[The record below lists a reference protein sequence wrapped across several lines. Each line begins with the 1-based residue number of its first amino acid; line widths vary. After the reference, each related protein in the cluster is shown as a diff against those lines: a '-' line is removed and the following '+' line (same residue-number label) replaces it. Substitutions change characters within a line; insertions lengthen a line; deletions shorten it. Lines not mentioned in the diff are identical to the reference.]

1 MKKKQI
7 AITLGIM
14 CFILT
19 LGIVVQLNTI
29 EEATT
34 AVGKTRIDSKLKDE
48 VLKWKEKYEIKYEE
62 LQVVEKE
69 LEKERQVSLSTDETS
84 VDKQKKLKEL
94 NAYLGLTDVVGEGVI
109 ITVQDNTS
117 SILGTANDVVH
128 DGDLRKLVSEIKNTN
143 AEAISIN
150 GQRIVQSTA
159 INCVGALVQVNNES
173 IGSPFVIKVIGE
185 KNTLYNNLLRPG
197 SYLDYLDRAGLI
209 VKVEKSDE
217 ITIEKYKG
225 VLTDKYIKSME

>member
-19 LGIVVQLNTI
+19 FGIMLQLNTI
-29 EEATT
+29 KEAVAT
-34 AVGKTRIDSKLKDE
+34 VGQGVKENSLRDE
-48 VLKWKEKYEIKYEE
+48 VLKWKEKYDRIYDE
-62 LQVVEKE
+62 LQNSEKQ
-69 LEKERQVSLSTDETS
+69 LEKERQVSISNDSTS
-84 VDKQKKLKEL
+84 VEKQERLKEL
-94 NAYLGLTDVVGEGVI
+94 NTYLGLTDVVGEGVI

-117 SILGTANDVVH
+117 SILGTANDLVH
-128 DGDLRKLVSEIKNTN
+128 DSDLRKLINEIKNTN

-150 GQRIVQSTA
+150 GQRIVSSTA
-159 INCVGALVQVNNES
+159 INCVGSLIQVNNES
-173 IGSPFVIKVIGE
+173 IGSPFVIKVIGD
-185 KNTLYNNLLRPG
+185 KNTLHNNLLRPG
-197 SYLDYLDRAGLI
+197 SWLALLEDCGLI
-209 VKVEKSDE
+209 IDVEKSDE

>member
-19 LGIVVQLNTI
+19 LSIMIQLNTI
-29 EEATT
+29 ED
-34 AVGKTRIDSKLKDE
+34 AVSTVGQSRTDSSLKDE
-48 VLKWKEKYEIKYEE
+48 VLRWKEKHDKAYEE
-62 LQVVEKE
+62 LQNVEKQ
-69 LEKERQVSLSTDETS
+69 LEKERKVSISNDETS
-84 VDKQKKLKEL
+84 VDKQEKLKEL
-94 NAYLGLTDVVGEGVI
+94 NAYLGLTDVVGEGII

-117 SILGTANDVVH
+117 SILGSASDLVH
-128 DGDLRKLVSEIKNTN
+128 DGDLRKIVAEIKNTN

-150 GQRIVQSTA
+150 GQRIVQSTT
-159 INCVGALVQVNNES
+159 INCVGALIQVNNES
-173 IGSPFVIKVIGE
+173 IGSPFVIKVIGD

-197 SYLDYLDRAGLI
+197 SYLDELESAGLV

-217 ITIEKYKG
+217 VTIEKYKG
-225 VLTDKYIKSME
+225 VLTDKYLKSME